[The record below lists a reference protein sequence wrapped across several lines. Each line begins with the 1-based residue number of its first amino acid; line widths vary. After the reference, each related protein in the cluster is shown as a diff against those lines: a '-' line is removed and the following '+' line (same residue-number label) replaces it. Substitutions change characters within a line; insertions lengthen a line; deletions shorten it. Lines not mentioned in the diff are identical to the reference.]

1 MFSQAVSYWIAHYGY
16 AGLFTLLL
24 LGIVGLPVPDETL
37 LVYAGYLIGKGELA
51 AVPTYLIAFCGSACG
66 ITISYLLG
74 RSGGYYLAV
83 RFGGILHLGP
93 EKLENVHR
101 WYARAGKW
109 LLTVGYFFMGVR
121 HLTAIVAGASRLE
134 WRTFALFAYAGA
146 MVWSAAFIS
155 AGWWFGKR
163 WHIFVRQLHGHLLL
177 VTVVFIVTIIIYTV
191 IRKKFFTTPPGDRNG
206 GSF

>member
-1 MFSQAVSYWIAHYGY
+1 MLSQAISYWIAHYGY

-24 LGIVGLPVPDETL
+24 LGIVGLPVPDEML

-51 AVPTYLIAFCGSACG
+51 AVPTYLAAFCGSACG

-93 EKLENVHR
+93 EKLEQVHR
-101 WYARAGKW
+101 WYARVGKW
-109 LLTVGYFFMGVR
+109 LLTFGYFLIGIR
-121 HLTAIVAGASRLE
+121 HLTAIVAGSSRLE
-134 WRTFALFAYAGA
+134 WRTFALFAYTGA
-146 MVWSAAFIS
+146 MIWSIAFIS

-163 WHIFVRQLHGHLLL
+163 WHSFAQQLHGHLLL
-177 VTVVFIVTIIIYTV
+177 VTVVVIVVIIVYAG
-191 IRKKFFTTPPGDRNG
+191 IRKKFLAAPPSDKSGD
-206 GSF
+206 SF